1 MSFGSFIDR
10 LPGLGSSDST
20 AAAAADSTPAVD
32 DSIVHAARAGAGG
45 WVSALLGLLG
55 FGQSA
60 SSPEYG
66 HGGSHYWGMEDM
78 LQLRRTLFWIAAVV
92 VVLLIGTSADLAEY
106 GRR

>member
-10 LPGLGSSDST
+10 LPGLGSPESS
-20 AAAAADSTPAVD
+20 AADSTPAVD
-32 DSIVHAARAGAGG
+32 DSMAHAATAGAGG
-45 WVSALLGLLG
+45 WVSAFLGLLG

-60 SSPEYG
+60 STLEYDHG

-92 VVLLIGTSADLAEY
+92 VVLLIGKQHSLLD
-106 GRR
+106 GPS